1 MQRALIV
8 GHGSIGARHARIL
21 RELGLE
27 VAVVSRHGE
36 GENKVFLNITDAC
49 KVFEPDYIVI
59 ANETARHAES
69 LKTLSSIGFS
79 GWTLVEK
86 PVAISRDALIGF
98 TAGAQVR
105 VAYNLRF
112 HPAMRRL
119 KALLA
124 EDRLIA
130 IQVYVGQ
137 YLPDWR
143 PGTDYRKSYSA
154 SKVAGGGVL
163 RDLSHEIDYQR
174 WLFGPWARL
183 TAAGGRKG
191 ELEIDSDD
199 TWCILMEQ
207 MAGPVLTLQMNY
219 LDRVARRELTVV
231 GVKHSYRVDLVAG
244 TLAVDGAAER
254 FEIGRDDTYRDQHLA
269 VLTGR
274 AGELTSFEEGLE
286 TLTTIA
292 AIERASLEQSWVEAR

>member
-1 MQRALIV
+1 M
-8 GHGSIGARHARIL
+8 
-21 RELGLE
+21 
-27 VAVVSRHGE
+27 
-36 GENKVFLNITDAC
+36 
-49 KVFEPDYIVI
+49 
-59 ANETARHAES
+59 
-69 LKTLSSIGFS
+69 
-79 GWTLVEK
+79 
-86 PVAISRDALIGF
+86 
-98 TAGAQVR
+98 
-105 VAYNLRF
+105 
-112 HPAMRRL
+112 
-119 KALLA
+119 
-124 EDRLIA
+124 
-130 IQVYVGQ
+130 
-137 YLPDWR
+137 
-143 PGTDYRKSYSA
+143 
-154 SKVAGGGVL
+154 L